1 MPLQPTVTSQGIK
14 YIKVNKQD
22 FNGLNLN
29 VPLSQLDALRI
40 RYSNGTIGQY
50 NLLGEPSEYPDYYLL
65 RVSPN
70 SSFTSSADNTITNY
84 TAVASTGSGAIVTP
98 SSFGETYV
106 LNNLTV
112 SSNPGGYLNGTTGVY
127 DVPSLTNIPIII
139 SSSVNATNPSG
150 FGFPQT
156 LILAIFSSLRG
167 TLSTNSSVIT
177 AGNSGNVTSSYSG
190 FMIEGEDIT
199 FRWGSAGFGGPLSVN
214 SSTFYVTQSQAP
226 ATPSENLVIFEP
238 YNTTN
243 FYNSDYNAI
252 TNNSEV
258 NRLSSDYQLV
268 DYATNQLVPVNFTQ
282 LLQGIATRASVQDSN
297 YTSYQYSGIRY
308 WGSKNTTDNFNDAS
322 VQLASSI
329 QVDKFPSRIGIS
341 QFRQPSI
348 DLNQTY
354 FSYFNWAGGT
364 SPDWGDFKNDRT
376 IYSIRFFIDENG
388 NIIRPLNDPDGI
400 ALGIM
405 NQNFIEGQNAVSSLL
420 NTNISSYNTSILN
433 STYPIFKSGKTI
445 QPILYN
451 QINVTGSS
459 GNVTGYTF
467 TESIQ
472 FDASVG
478 TTTVSDWSFNVFRVG
493 TQIIN
498 RPLGGLTSDQ
508 QIQFNGENSDVNNR
522 YSSNEY
528 TFDANTDTNVR
539 FISVLRVQAK
549 NLNIGSQQVVASL
562 EFAIQKSSNNGVT
575 WTNLVTKGNYFP
587 QARVNNMFTTDS
599 LIGDVLLQTPYLS
612 FNALDKVRIALISAN
627 IYPNEEFNIHILG
640 ALGTINTSTFY
651 NLQDQAPTAAYT
663 ASGVFFITGSTPSN
677 ILTASVEL
685 SNLYGLE
692 IKMQDIQGSG
702 FSPVSYPFIPQP
714 YDEIRFEG
722 IEANSYI
729 ITEVEYSGSLFLTL
743 SSPITTNT
751 NINEFLI
758 RRYVDDPAFLILDVD
773 KPAGASGGGIIKPE
787 FIIGRIDQKI
797 DSIVQ
802 SLEERGL
809 LPTQ

>member
-40 RYSNGTIGQY
+40 SYSNGTIGQY

-70 SSFTSSADNTITNY
+70 SSFTSSADNTILNY
-84 TAVASTGSGAIVTP
+84 LALASKGF
-98 SSFGETYV
+98 SSIPLSFSKIDGF
-106 LNNLTV
+106 TV
-112 SSNPGGYLNGTTGVY
+112 SSNPGGYFNGTTGEY
-127 DVPSLTNIPIII
+127 TVPNLTNIPIQITGSFQVEETGGTTADVELELVSSGQGVLDSDSVSLTAFSVDTLLVNYKGTFTEDEII
-139 SSSVNATNPSG
+139 YFNWRRQGSADNTGASSV
-150 FGFPQT
+150 
-156 LILAIFSSLRG
+156 
-167 TLSTNSSVIT
+167 
-177 AGNSGNVTSSYSG
+177 
-190 FMIEGEDIT
+190 T
-199 FRWGSAGFGGPLSVN
+199 F
-214 SSTFYVTQSQAP
+214 TQSIA
-226 ATPSENLVIFEP
+226 ANTPSENLVIFEP
-238 YNTTN
+238 YNITN
-243 FYNSDYNAI
+243 FNNSDYNAI
-252 TNNSEV
+252 INNSEV

-341 QFRQPSI
+341 QFNQPSI

-376 IYSIRFFIDENG
+376 VYSIRFFIDENG
-388 NIIRPLNDPDGI
+388 NIIRPLNDPNGI

-405 NQNFIEGQNAVSSLL
+405 NQNFTEGQNAVSSLL

-433 STYPIFKSGKTI
+433 GTYPIFKSGKTI

-451 QINVTGSS
+451 QFSVTGSN
-459 GNVTGYTF
+459 GNVVGYNF
-467 TESIQ
+467 TNSIQ

-478 TTTVSDWSFNVFRVG
+478 TTTVSDWSFNVFRDG
-493 TQIIN
+493 NQIIN

-508 QIQFNGENSDVNNR
+508 QIQFNGENSNVNTR

-587 QARVNNMFTTDS
+587 QALVNNMFTTDS
-599 LIGDVLLQTPYLS
+599 LIGNILLQTPYLS
-612 FNALDKVRIALISAN
+612 FNASDKVRIALISAN
-627 IYPNEEFNIHILG
+627 INPNEEFNIHILG
-640 ALGTINTSTFY
+640 VRNTINTSTFY

-663 ASGVFFITGSTPSN
+663 ASGVFFTTGSTPSN

-702 FSPVSYPFIPQP
+702 FSPVNYPFIPQP